1 MEAGFFDKLDGLYK
15 YNRIPDMAKPPLSR
29 QIWIIRRRSYIS
41 NRRCSLR
48 IAVGKQNTPDN
59 ITVLYF
65 HLLADVFIFISASA
79 AGGI

>member
-1 MEAGFFDKLDGLYK
+1 
-15 YNRIPDMAKPPLSR
+15 MAKPPLSR

-65 HLLADVFIFISASA
+65 HLLADVFLYLLRPQVAFEPFSFAIIGWIQA
-79 AGGI
+79 